1 MMNTVNKM
9 IDALFGESNP
19 GGYFLLSLV
28 SYILLMSLQNFI
40 KSKMNAIARISDPTL
55 RKDNPV
61 TRVLLQGA
69 EVWDD
74 PDWRKLKFRHAFLGY
89 ISIIALLFGLWFGF
103 TSLILVIGA
112 LFG

>member
-55 RKDNPV
+55 RKDNPF